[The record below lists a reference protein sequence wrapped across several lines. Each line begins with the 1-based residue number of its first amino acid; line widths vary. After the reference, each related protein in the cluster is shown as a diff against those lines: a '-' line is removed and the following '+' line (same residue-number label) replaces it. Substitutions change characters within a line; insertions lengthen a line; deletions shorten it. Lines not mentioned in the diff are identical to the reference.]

1 MRENDYQKLMKQ
13 IHVSETLE
21 EQVLTM
27 ARRQETRALRQKHVG
42 KACERVSS
50 PFRLVAKHGKKKPFS
65 TVFPR
70 SSRISDTM

>member
-27 ARRQETRALRQKHVG
+27 ARRQETRVPRQKQPVW
-42 KACERVSS
+42 RVAVCAVLALT
-50 PFRLVAKHGKKKPFS
+50 LVLGGVSLRPA
-65 TVFPR
+65 
-70 SSRISDTM
+70 D

>member
-27 ARRQETRALRQKHVG
+27 ARRQETRVPRRKQSVWRVAVCAVLTMALVLTRRQ
-42 KACERVSS
+42 R
-50 PFRLVAKHGKKKPFS
+50 S
-65 TVFPR
+65 TKTQLHYPEEH
-70 SSRISDTM
+70 IMIG

>member
-27 ARRQETRALRQKHVG
+27 ARRQETRALRQKQPVW
-42 KACERVSS
+42 RVAVCAVLALT
-50 PFRLVAKHGKKKPFS
+50 LVLGGVSLRPADES
-65 TVFPR
+65 
-70 SSRISDTM
+70 M